1 MTPEKL
7 TKTLLLLKLA
17 ADKPGLIRNVWNVA
31 KGTTGAAAKHLEGKG
46 HGILSTAVKY
56 SPEIAVAGG
65 AKAGYESDTGKR
77 LRYKYQVWKH
87 NRAMKKRGYQ

>member
-7 TKTLLLLKLA
+7 TKTLHLLKTA
-17 ADKPGLIRNVWNVA
+17 GAVRKVWDIA
-31 KGTTGAAAKHLEGKG
+31 KGTTGAAAKHLESKG
-46 HGILSTAVKY
+46 HNIAGTAVKL

-77 LRYKYQVWKH
+77 LRYKYRLWKH